1 MSRDAKIELD
11 WGDGTY
17 AFRLGWGEFSRLQ
30 EACDA
35 GPWVIHE
42 RVTNNQWKTEDLRET
57 IRYGLIGAGMEP
69 ARALKLVR
77 EYVETRPL
85 AESVIF
91 ARLILSAGIFGAPE
105 EKVGELKAAK
115 RTKKRST
122 ASRTGKSASP
132 RSTAT
137 AQ

>member
-11 WGDGTY
+11 WADGTY
-17 AFRLGWGEFSRLQ
+17 TFRLGWGEFSRLQ

-35 GPWVIHE
+35 GPWVILE
-42 RVTNNQWKTEDLRET
+42 RVKNNEWKTEDLRET

-69 ARALKLVR
+69 TKALKLVR

-85 AESVIF
+85 SESVVF
-91 ARLILSAGIFGAPE
+91 AHLILSAGIFGAPE
-105 EKVGELKAAK
+105 EKVGEHKAAK
-115 RTKKRST
+115 RTKKSST

-132 RSTAT
+132 LSTAM
-137 AQ
+137 AL